1 MPTETELLIRIDDL
15 SDPRIAAFMEEHLQD
30 MRATSPPESVHA
42 LDMSKLRQPEIAFW
56 TAWLSDSSGAPGE
69 MLAATAAIKRLDA
82 AHAEL
87 KSMRTAAVLRGRGLA
102 RRMLRHVLAE
112 ARQRGYRRLSL
123 ETGTQ
128 AFFEPARQLY
138 ASEGF
143 CRLRAFR
150 QLSARPAQ
158 LLHDAGTD
166 MSVAAPVLLQVAR
179 LIPQG
184 QGLGAGA
191 AAPCGQPQPGLGHA
205 AEEPL
210 SGRGLQRP
218 GLGRVPA
225 ARHPAARRRCLAG
238 RGWQP

>member
-1 MPTETELLIRIDDL
+1 MCLSAMSTETDLLIRLDDL

-42 LDMSKLRQPEIAFW
+42 LDMNKLRQPEISFW
-56 TAWLSDSSGAPGE
+56 TAWLNEPGGP

-82 AHAEL
+82 EHAEL

-143 CRLRAFR
+143 VVCEPFGSY
-150 QLSARPAQ
+150 QLDPHSCFMT
-158 LLHDAGTD
+158 L
-166 MSVAAPVLLQVAR
+166 
-179 LIPQG
+179 
-184 QGLGAGA
+184 
-191 AAPCGQPQPGLGHA
+191 
-205 AEEPL
+205 E
-210 SGRGLQRP
+210 
-218 GLGRVPA
+218 
-225 ARHPAARRRCLAG
+225 LA
-238 RGWQP
+238 

>member
-1 MPTETELLIRIDDL
+1 MCSSAMSTETDLLIRLDDL

-42 LDMSKLRQPEIAFW
+42 LDMNKLRQPEIAFW
-56 TAWLSDSSGAPGE
+56 TAWLRDDRRGGQ
-69 MLAATAAIKRLDA
+69 MLAATAALKRLDA

-138 ASEGF
+138 ASVGF
-143 CRLRAFR
+143 VVCEPFGSY
-150 QLSARPAQ
+150 QLDPHSCFMT
-158 LLHDAGTD
+158 L
-166 MSVAAPVLLQVAR
+166 
-179 LIPQG
+179 
-184 QGLGAGA
+184 
-191 AAPCGQPQPGLGHA
+191 
-205 AEEPL
+205 E
-210 SGRGLQRP
+210 
-218 GLGRVPA
+218 
-225 ARHPAARRRCLAG
+225 LA
-238 RGWQP
+238 